1 MHLPK
6 KTVILSVIST
16 GISSVSCQIIIVREF
31 LSHFHGNE
39 ITISMVISLWLL
51 LTALGSLLA
60 RPLKKVS
67 YSIFSILSFILS
79 IWPLIQL
86 LIIRYLSYEVVLRG
100 KEPGFYKIFF
110 LILFSISLYCIMVG
124 FILPYSLTILKSMD
138 RRYTSSKIYI
148 LDNIGDTIGGAIFS
162 FALVYLFKPFRA
174 IAITSSI
181 LMVCSFL
188 ILVLK
193 SNKIHLIYLIPI
205 GILFYVASLSSGL
218 ETHSL
223 NGQYGKIIRYL
234 ESPYGRIVVTKEQ
247 RQLTFWE
254 SGIPLYSSLEIMEAE
269 EKVHYPLSQLDRA
282 ENLLLISGGLGCVM
296 DELQKYHPKR
306 VDYVEMDPVL
316 IRLGEEMGFL
326 KKTPFLNL
334 HFVDGVLFLKRS
346 SHLYDAIIMDV
357 PEPDT
362 FQTNRFFSREFF
374 SLVKG
379 RLKKEGIFC
388 FSISYYPHYISKLR
402 KKKLSIIHTTAKEW
416 FRYVV
421 IIPSNRAYFLCSE
434 RKISTDIPFLLR
446 KKGIHTRYVEGFY
459 WGDVTPDRLKK
470 IKEVLVPAPINT
482 DFKPSLMK
490 VAFMEWFSMQDSS
503 PVYLVL
509 IIATLLSAYLIFIR
523 KGEYV
528 LFTTGF
534 LNMSVEIL
542 LIFLFQILYGYVYLK
557 IGALVTVFLFGL
569 LPGAILGSYWK
580 GNETQKLR
588 YSEFAILLSLIL
600 LHLGISYFRNNISE
614 GAFLLY
620 GLSFSLLCGMQFP
633 LITRIIGE
641 RWSPAATCLAADLMG
656 AAFGSMIVGTM
667 LVPIFGITFTIKTL
681 ILIKLS
687 SIIISNRM

>member
-1 MHLPK
+1 MHLLK
-6 KTVILSVIST
+6 KTVILSVIAT
-16 GISSVSCQIIIVREF
+16 GISSISCQIITLREF

-39 ITISMVISLWLL
+39 ITISMVFSLWLL
-51 LTALGSLLA
+51 FTALGSLLA

-67 YSIFSILSFILS
+67 YPTFSILSFVLS

-86 LIIRYLSYEVVLRG
+86 LIIRYVSYEVVLRG

-110 LILFSISLYCIMVG
+110 LIFVSISLYCIVVG
-124 FILPYSLTILKSMD
+124 FILPYSLTILKSLD
-138 RRYTSSKIYI
+138 HRYTSSKIYV
-148 LDNIGDTIGGAIFS
+148 LDNIGDILGGVIFS
-162 FALVYLFKPFRA
+162 FVLVYLFKPFKS

-188 ILVLK
+188 ILILK
-193 SNKIHLIYLIPI
+193 RDTIHLIYLIPI
-205 GILFYVASLSSGL
+205 GILFYVASLSSGF
-218 ETHSL
+218 ETHTL
-223 NGQYGKIIRYL
+223 KGQYGKILRYV
-234 ESPYGRIVVTKEQ
+234 ESPYGRIVVTEEQ

-254 SGIPLYSSLEIMEAE
+254 SGIPLYSSLEIIEAE

-282 ENLLLISGGLGCVM
+282 ENLLLISGGLGCAI

-306 VDYVEMDPVL
+306 VDYVEMDPMLV
-316 IRLGEEMGFL
+316 RLGEEMGFL
-326 KKTPFLNL
+326 KKAPLLNL
-334 HFVDGVLFLKRS
+334 HFMDGVMFLKRTPY
-346 SHLYDAIIMDV
+346 LYDAIIMDV

-362 FQTNRFFSREFF
+362 FQANRFYSREFF
-374 SLVKG
+374 SLVKE

-388 FSISYYPHYISKLR
+388 FSISYYPHYISPLR
-402 KKKLSIIHTTAKEW
+402 KKKLSIIYATAKEV

-421 IIPSNRAYFLCSE
+421 IIPSDRASFLCSE
-434 RKISTDIPFLLR
+434 RQISTKIPSLLR

-459 WGDVTPDRLKK
+459 LGDVTPDRLKK
-470 IKEVLVPAPINT
+470 IKEALVPAPINT
-482 DFKPSLMK
+482 DFKPCLMK

-503 PVYLVL
+503 PSYLVL
-509 IIATLLSAYLIFIR
+509 TIVVILSAYLIFIR

-557 IGALVTVFLFGL
+557 VGALVTVFLLGL
-569 LPGAILGSYWK
+569 LPGAILGSRWK
-580 GNETQKLR
+580 GNETQKLLF
-588 YSEFAILLSLIL
+588 SEFAILLSVIL
-600 LHLGISYFRNNISE
+600 LHLGISYFRNYISN
-614 GAFLLY
+614 GIFLFY
-620 GLSFSLLCGMQFP
+620 GFFFSLLCGMQFP

-656 AAFGSMIVGTM
+656 ASFGSMIVGTV
-667 LVPIFGITFTIKTL
+667 LVPLFGITFTIKAL